1 VAASHGGRSLLIFDK
16 IDNIQSLEQ
25 FVSDSSLSGLNA
37 AKEKAL
43 EKIRKSVS
51 AAYDLRIDFITKEIK
66 VLVRPGRGARRIN
79 WWLEDTSAAIPKAYR
94 RKYLLLHTAAHFLQ
108 PSDAPKHGY
117 GFLKTYFAL
126 IQRELGKNTV
136 EALKT
141 SLKANGVAYRKPR
154 AGTNTPEHSQMLR
167 ERMQA
172 FNALRH
178 KRSN

>member
-1 VAASHGGRSLLIFDK
+1 VSRNDVNRSKFFKAERECFPDVWTTEPDFSTTQECQEFI
-16 IDNIQSLEQ
+16 NQA
-25 FVSDSSLSGLNA
+25 LNDP
-37 AKEKAL
+37 
-43 EKIRKSVS
+43 VF
-51 AAYDLRIDFITKEIK
+51 LRHYPQAKEIK

-117 GFLKTYFAL
+117 AFLKTYFAL